1 MFAMKFLIFSLNFN
15 FQLLIMYL
23 KKNEFRLRRLLFPI
37 GIFAATQFMSCKTD
51 DAVEDLLND
60 NSNVQKERKE
70 EPSLNYRALFSTHHT
85 IGEDEAKELALD
97 ASSLFSMDGNALR
110 SGRMRQICDV
120 RVLHSEES
128 TLRSGSGEEIP
139 VPDTLAYVC
148 NFADSAGFAII
159 CADDRVGCPILACVD
174 NGTLGEVMDN
184 PGLAIFLDN
193 AQVFMQNSIMKFE
206 MEKDSL
212 LEVAKQRIAA
222 EDSLWGN
229 VLKRKYSGT
238 YSVLH
243 ATEEVKPLLPTV
255 WGQSKSPYNDM
266 TPSCK
271 SNESG
276 HAPTGCW
283 ATAIAQVMA
292 YYRDPSAFRH
302 SSTGSA
308 NVVLDWNKILSVKDA
323 RYLNDETARR
333 MVSQL
338 LIYIGRN
345 IDMDYDCD
353 GSSAKRDRAMM
364 FLKRLYYSGCETK
377 SYDFQ
382 SVKNQ
387 LDKARPV
394 MMSGDRRR
402 IVISFKGHAWVVD
415 GYSAIPVESYWYEID
430 TDRNTMVQRCLKSTY
445 DNPLLHI
452 NWGWMGSDNGYFAAG
467 CFDTSKAK
475 EYDYEKGRETYNYRY
490 DLEIHTAW
498 R

>member
-1 MFAMKFLIFSLNFN
+1 M
-15 FQLLIMYL
+15 
-23 KKNEFRLRRLLFPI
+23 LRREKKPCLLMLLCPI
-37 GIFAATQFMSCKTD
+37 MILAASQFISCEKD
-51 DAVEDLLND
+51 DAVEDVRD
-60 NSNVQKERKE
+60 DSSNLPLEQKK
-70 EPSLNYRALFSTHHT
+70 EPSLNYRALFSSCHT
-85 IGEDEAKELALD
+85 IGVDEAKELALD
-97 ASSLFSMDGNALR
+97 ASSLFAGDGDGLKSGIVRTIGEVRALR
-110 SGRMRQICDV
+110 S
-120 RVLHSEES
+120 EE
-128 TLRSGSGEEIP
+128 TALRSGSGDEVAI
-139 VPDTLAYVC
+139 PDTLAYVC

-174 NGTLGEVMDN
+174 NGTLGEDTDN

-193 AQVFMQNSIMKFE
+193 AQVFMQNSIAKFE

-212 LEVAKQRIAA
+212 LEVAKYRITV
-222 EDSLWGN
+222 EDSLRGN

-238 YSVLH
+238 YNVLH

-255 WGQSKSPYNDM
+255 WGQSSSPYNDM

-283 ATAIAQVMA
+283 ATAIAQIMA
-292 YYRDPSAFRH
+292 YYRSPRAFRH
-302 SSTGSA
+302 SSTGSD
-308 NVVLDWNKILSVKDA
+308 NVVLDWNKMLSVRDA
-323 RYLNDETARR
+323 RDLNDGSARR
-333 MVSQL
+333 MISQL

-345 IDMDYDCD
+345 VDMDYDCD
-353 GSSAKRDRAMM
+353 GSTAQKDRAMM
-364 FLKRLYYSGCETK
+364 FLKRLYFLGCETK

-387 LDKARPV
+387 LDKSRPV

-402 IVISFKGHAWVVD
+402 IVISFRGHAWVVD
-415 GYSAIPVESYWYEID
+415 GYSATPVESYWYEID
-430 TDRNTMVQRCLKSTY
+430 MDRKTMVQRCLKSTY

-452 NWGWMGSDNGYFAAG
+452 NWGWMGTDNGYFAAG

-475 EYDYEKGRETYNYRY
+475 EYDYGKGKNACNYSH
-490 DLEIHTAW
+490 DVEIHTAW